1 MKINIIGNSH
11 AAIGCIEAVRK
22 YDKDAEITVFS
33 DENHSVYSRPL
44 ISYLLY
50 GKTTLDK
57 MKYRPESFYEENN
70 VKLVLNKH
78 IDNIDDVKAD
88 KILIATG
95 SRPFLPPMNGY
106 ETVAKKFSFM
116 TLDDALSL
124 QNELSKDKD
133 VLVIGAGLIGLKCVE
148 GILDKVKSVTV
159 VDLADRILPSILDE
173 SGSALVK
180 KFLEMKKVKFVL
192 NTSVAEF
199 DKNTAILKNGE
210 KIGFDLL
217 VTAVGVRPN
226 TELFSG
232 EKNRGIVVDERQKT
246 SIPNIY
252 AAGDCTERGGK
263 VLALLPNAYIGGYN
277 AGLDMV
283 GKADSD
289 EFKPVDYAMNAI
301 GFFGYHI
308 GTAGEYVGE
317 EYTEQE
323 GMSYKKL
330 FVEDNVLKGFIIIG
344 DLSRCGIYTQLIRD
358 KVNLNEINFELIKKK
373 PQLAAFAK
381 SYRKEVLGKENI

>member
-11 AAIGCIEAVRK
+11 AAVGCIEAVRK

-33 DENHSVYSRPL
+33 DENYSVYSRPL

-50 GKTTLDK
+50 GKTTLEK
-57 MKYRPESFYEENN
+57 MKYRPDSFYEENN
-70 VKLVLNKH
+70 VKLILNKH
-78 IDNIDDVKAD
+78 IDNVDDVKAD
-88 KILIATG
+88 KVLIATG

-106 ETVAKKFSFM
+106 DTVEKKFGFM

-124 QNELSKDKD
+124 EKELSVEKD

-173 SGSALVK
+173 QGSALVK
-180 KFLEMKKVKFVL
+180 KFLEMKKVKFIL
-192 NTSVAEF
+192 NTSVDTF
-199 DKNTAILKNGE
+199 NKNTATLKNGD
-210 KIGFDLL
+210 KLNFDIL

-232 EKNRGIVVDERQKT
+232 EKNRGIVVDALQKT
-246 SIPNIY
+246 SVANVY
-252 AAGDCTERGGK
+252 AAGDCTERDGK

-283 GKADSD
+283 GKSD
-289 EFKPVDYAMNAI
+289 EAKPVDYAMNAI

-308 GTAGEYVGE
+308 GTAGEYVGD
-317 EYTEQE
+317 EYIESE

-330 FVEDNVLKGFIIIG
+330 FIENNILKGFIIIG

-358 KVNLNEINFELIKKK
+358 KVDLSSVDFDLIKKK
-373 PQLAAFAK
+373 PQLAAFGK
-381 SYRKEVLGKENI
+381 TYRKEVLGK